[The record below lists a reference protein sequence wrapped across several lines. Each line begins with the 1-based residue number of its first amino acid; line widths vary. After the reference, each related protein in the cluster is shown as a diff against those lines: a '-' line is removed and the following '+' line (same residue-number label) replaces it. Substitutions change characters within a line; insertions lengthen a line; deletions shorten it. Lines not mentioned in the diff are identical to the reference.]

1 MNCLLDSQAD
11 LWFFVT
17 VWGGDFFDG
26 LQFVYEAVDNE
37 NGDKSSE
44 SLVFG
49 PLIGNSHATGPASSP
64 TAQLILFADEVITG
78 VSGRKGAWMDSL
90 RLETSFG
97 RQLSCGGSGG
107 GDFHVQLPVD
117 SEVRAI
123 SLSVGDHLND
133 PIAFVSESTSS
144 AGVKM

>member
-1 MNCLLDSQAD
+1 M
-11 LWFFVT
+11 T
-17 VWGGDFFDG
+17 VWGGEFFDG
-26 LQFVYEAVDNE
+26 LQFVYEAVGNE
-37 NGDKSSE
+37 NGDNDSE
-44 SLVFG
+44 RLVFG
-49 PLIGNSHATGPASSP
+49 PLVGNSHATGAASSP
-64 TAQLILFADEVITG
+64 TAQLVLFADEAISG

-107 GDFHVQLPVD
+107 GDFHVQLPGD

-133 PIAFVSESTSS
+133 PVAFVGESTAS
-144 AGVKM
+144 AAAKRYVNQDNGIGN